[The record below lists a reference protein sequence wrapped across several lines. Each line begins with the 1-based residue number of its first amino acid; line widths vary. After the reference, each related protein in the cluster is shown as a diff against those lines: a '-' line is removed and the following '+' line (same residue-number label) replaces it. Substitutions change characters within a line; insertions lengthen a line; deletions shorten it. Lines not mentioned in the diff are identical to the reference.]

1 MRYTEFKLTE
11 APMNPGEY
19 NKAIDTGHTKGVL
32 VGYEFEVCMPEET
45 YKNFEHEGRIITL
58 DMVDQKLK
66 DRDYYYVLR
75 TSLAR
80 LSADKFTSLFH
91 LKPGAARP
99 EFAGDSTE
107 EAVNKVVGVRVGEG
121 KALFDQVPEKIR
133 IKAMAEVDQQ
143 HRADPMAFLD
153 RLGYILY
160 YNYDGNHRNGG
171 SREIEELGSRMRSL
185 ASGSWTEILRKLLPK
200 GTDLVYGREKF
211 SDFFDF
217 DPQQVYDGFNMS
229 QDDAAAESGAATVL
243 KPSLEKT
250 MGAPVTVF
258 TRYHQDTKNMTNWYI
273 EPDGSLHPD
282 NSDDFTAEVVSPP
295 LPAKDAVQA
304 LKKFFAMA
312 AQLNLYTN
320 KSTGLHINVS
330 IPKTIDL
337 LKLAVFTGDQH
348 ILTKYDRMNN
358 GYADS
363 VTRDIR
369 REFPRRRGIVNVNDI
384 PGKNLFG
391 QQKKDTTINYAELQ
405 DIANDISGSHTA
417 SISSNGRW
425 ISFRHVGGDYLKD
438 YTEIFNVV
446 GRFVRAV
453 IIASDPSLYKNEYI
467 AAVAKLTGAA
477 SPKGPGSMS
486 AEIRT
491 KGLPVLEVKM
501 ATQDSTFDQAIVSA
515 LRWAQLSNTSPIVPP
530 VTVTPELSNEFKA
543 RARPGGP
550 YLRWFN
556 QTPDV
561 NFATCLIYPKD
572 IRSIKLFRD
581 IEPSGGIKLVP
592 AGGSYYMFDVV
603 TLPAD
608 DIRLRKYLLL
618 LRKQK

>member
-1 MRYTEFKLTE
+1 MRYTEFKIDE

-19 NKAIDTGHTKGVL
+19 NKAIDTGHTQGVL

-45 YKNFEHEGRIITL
+45 LNNFQPEGRTITL
-58 DMVDQKLK
+58 DMVDDRLRS
-66 DRDYYYVLR
+66 RDYYYVLR
-75 TSLAR
+75 AELGR
-80 LSADKFTSLFH
+80 LSADKFASLFH

-107 EAVNKVVGVRVGEG
+107 EAVKKIIGDRVGEG

-133 IKAMAEVDQQ
+133 IKAMAEIESDD
-143 HRADPMAFLD
+143 RADPMAFLD

-160 YNYDGNHRNGG
+160 YKFDGNHRNGG
-171 SREIEELGSRMRSL
+171 TREIEEIGSRMRSL
-185 ASGSWTEILRKLLPK
+185 ARGSWSEILRKLLPE
-200 GTDLVYGREKF
+200 GTDFYLRSKF

-217 DPQQVYDGFNMS
+217 DPQQVYDGLNM
-229 QDDAAAESGAATVL
+229 AADEEGDESGAATVL

-258 TRYHQDTKNMTNWYI
+258 TRYHQDTKNMTDWYI
-273 EPDGSLHPD
+273 EPDGSLRPD
-282 NSDDFTAEVVSPP
+282 SSDDYTAEVVSPP

-312 AQLNLYTN
+312 SQLNLYTN

-363 VTRDIR
+363 VTRDIP
-369 REFPRRRGIVNVNDI
+369 REFPRRRGIVKVNDI

-391 QQKKDTTINYAELQ
+391 QQKKDTTINYSELQ
-405 DIANDISGSHTA
+405 DIADEISSSHTA
-417 SISSNGRW
+417 SISSNGKW
-425 ISFRHVGGDYLKD
+425 ISFRHVGGNYLAD

-453 IIASDPSLYKNEYI
+453 IIASDPSLYKNEYN
-467 AAVAKLTGAA
+467 AAVAKMTGAA
-477 SPKGPGSMS
+477 NANSGTNSMTN
-486 AEIRT
+486 EIR
-491 KGLPVLEVKM
+491 KNGLPAIEFYL
-501 ATQDSTFDQAIVSA
+501 ATDTVGADSA
-515 LRWAQLSNTSPIVPP
+515 LAGAVSYVGLDR
-530 VTVTPELSNEFKA
+530 TPMVATPFVESETYKQTMMSKG
-543 RARPGGP
+543 RPGGP
-550 YLRWFN
+550 FLKWVSEHPNAKFVGC
-556 QTPDV
+556 TV
-561 NFATCLIYPKD
+561 YPKD
-572 IRSIKLFRD
+572 SVAFSDFNNADLSNGVKSLQGVYFASKGMNIPANDQRIRR
-581 IEPSGGIKLVP
+581 
-592 AGGSYYMFDVV
+592 
-603 TLPAD
+603 
-608 DIRLRKYLLL
+608 YLLL
-618 LRKQK
+618 LRKNK

>member
-19 NKAIDTGHTKGVL
+19 NKAIDTGHTQGVL

-45 YKNFEHEGRIITL
+45 YENFEHEGRTITL

-107 EAVNKVVGVRVGEG
+107 EAVKKIIGDRVGEG

-160 YNYDGNHRNGG
+160 YKYDGNHRNGG
-171 SREIEELGSRMRSL
+171 TREIEELGSRMRSL

-273 EPDGSLHPD
+273 EPDGSLRPD

-312 AQLNLYTN
+312 SQLNLYTN

-363 VTRDIR
+363 VTRDIP
-369 REFPRRRGIVNVNDI
+369 REFPRRRNIVNVNDI

-391 QQKKDTTINYAELQ
+391 QQKKDTTINYSELQ

-425 ISFRHVGGDYLKD
+425 ISFRHVGGNYLAD

-453 IIASDPSLYKNEYI
+453 IIASDPSLYKNEYNAAI
-467 AAVAKLTGAA
+467 AKMTGAA
-477 SPKGPGSMS
+477 TINSGGNSML
-486 AEIRT
+486 ALIKKT
-491 KGLPVLEVKM
+491 GLPGVEIYL
-501 ATQDSTFDQAIVSA
+501 ATDTVGADSA
-515 LRWAQLSNTSPIVPP
+515 LKGALDYIGIADTPSVTTSFVESENIKSVMLS
-530 VTVTPELSNEFKA
+530 KG
-543 RARPGGP
+543 RPGGP
-550 YLRWFN
+550 FLRWVS
-556 QTPDV
+556 QHPDAKFV
-561 NFATCLIYPKD
+561 GCTVYPKD
-572 IRSIKLFRD
+572 SVAFYDFNNADL
-581 IEPSGGIKLVP
+581 SGGVKSLQGVYFASKGLNIP
-592 AGGSYYMFDVV
+592 ANDQR
-603 TLPAD
+603 
-608 DIRLRKYLLL
+608 IRKYLLL